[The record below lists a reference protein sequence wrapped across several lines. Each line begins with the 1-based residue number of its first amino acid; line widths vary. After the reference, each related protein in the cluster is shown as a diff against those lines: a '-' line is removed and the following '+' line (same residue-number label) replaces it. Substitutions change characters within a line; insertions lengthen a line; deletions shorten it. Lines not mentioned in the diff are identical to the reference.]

1 MEKDEI
7 TSNMYTY
14 TYILKAET
22 EENFR
27 EFREGRRIKEIES
40 GGNFMN
46 Y

>member
-1 MEKDEI
+1 MKKDEI
-7 TSNMYTY
+7 TSNMY